1 MKIIHMSFNY
11 KTLGFTLKIYPILGW
26 NATEYTLVIPAI
38 SDPKYEGPIGFK
50 GVSEGTERGH
60 SSSIVGSDNEMSVLK
75 SFTNFSQRNQLG
87 LKIFHDVVI
96 ERQKLCAL
104 SDAFGVEIPEIDPK
118 FLSEFKNSELQLEI
132 DIITITPSCICL
144 TEVKSSFQKHG
155 QTVIQLNRAEKVV
168 RILLDIIGLQ
178 EKNIP
183 IIKVCA
189 VPKQEKIQ
197 PTKNTTSVDNLNL
210 KARGNLVKGSVDNQI
225 VSDDAPVPSIQLPLV
240 LIKSNIE
247 LMIFNLQSE
256 VEKLLNKIH
265 PKICKENQQILHNS
279 MNHLETCYLI
289 AALTFM
295 KCSNYFP
302 NANENVYMSETTLLK
317 TLQLGAKGK
326 EISDKLQAQSPLEKW
341 KNPEVM
347 KVEAQEP
354 FLLWINP
361 LTSDHFSQDLD
372 CSIPFPKILISS
384 EKRTMTFRFKK
395 TLEKIKQIVLEDPG
409 KKVLVLLPDDD
420 MVQKYQNAFRICDL
434 TDVVITKELE
444 NLKNYIGS
452 EVFIHKAAMPK
463 CVSYKNP
470 NHSEALKN
478 FFTPEHKDT
487 IIWLDPTQSKAL
499 KENHPRHIIRGPAS
513 TGKTILL
520 QLKVLH
526 LIKSSKDDKILILLP
541 FQALVDKYKAF
552 FEKSGVSVDDE
563 SFVIAIPQERK
574 LEKFIENKKPHV
586 FIDEFTA
593 VWSGKSLFTN
603 KLQSYLEGEIPDSK
617 LLWITIDHKQ
627 SLDVF
632 EGDYLSSDFMKCAM
646 KNALET
652 DLLIVHRCTKMVF
665 ERYKHFC
672 GHMVAL
678 GHQWQGNQTTTCNT
692 PNNLMELANEVTSSI
707 NRKLDEGWRKKDICI
722 IFPFTMESL
731 LLIQLYILLQMMN
744 LGVKMVTQEESLS
757 QEWPIVI
764 VCGNFFI

>member
-1 MKIIHMSFNY
+1 M
-11 KTLGFTLKIYPILGW
+11 
-26 NATEYTLVIPAI
+26 VIPAI
-38 SDPKYEGPIGFK
+38 SDPKYEGPVGLK

-60 SSSIVGSDNEMSVLK
+60 SSSIIGSENEMSVLK
-75 SFTNFSQRNQLG
+75 SFRNFSQRNQLG
-87 LKIFHDVVI
+87 LKIFHDVAI
-96 ERQKLCAL
+96 ERQKLSAL
-104 SDAFGVEIPEIDPK
+104 SDAFGVEMPEIDSK
-118 FLSEFKNSELQLEI
+118 FLSEFKNNELQLEI
-132 DIITITPSCICL
+132 DIISITPSCICL

-155 QTVIQLNRAEKVV
+155 QTVIQLNRAEKVI
-168 RILLDIIGLQ
+168 RILLDIIGLR

-189 VPKQEKIQ
+189 VPKLEKIQ

-210 KARGNLVKGSVDNQI
+210 KEEDGNLVQGSVDNQI
-225 VSDDAPVPSIQLPLV
+225 ISDAAPVPSIQIPLV

-302 NANENVYMSETTLLK
+302 NANENVYMSEATLLK
-317 TLQLGAKGK
+317 TLQKGAKGK

-361 LTSDHFSQDLD
+361 LTSDNFSQDLD
-372 CSIPFPKILISS
+372 CNIPFPKILISS
-384 EKRTMTFRFKK
+384 EKRTPTVRFKK
-395 TLEKIKQIVLEDPG
+395 LFEKIKQIVQEDPD

-420 MVQKYQNAFRICDL
+420 MVQKYQNGFRKCDL
-434 TDVVITKELE
+434 TDVVITKEIE
-444 NLKNYIGS
+444 NLKKYIGS
-452 EVFIHKAAMPK
+452 DVFIHKAVMPK
-463 CVSYKNP
+463 CVGYKNP

-478 FFTPEHKDT
+478 FFTPEHKET
-487 IIWLDPTQSKAL
+487 FIWLDPTQAKVL
-499 KENHPRHIIRGPAS
+499 KENYRRHIIRGPAS

-520 QLKVLH
+520 QLKVLQ
-526 LIKSSKDDKILILLP
+526 LIKSSKDEKILILLP
-541 FQALVDKYKAF
+541 FQALVDKYKSF
-552 FEKSGVSVDDE
+552 FEKSGLRVDDE
-563 SFVIAIPQERK
+563 SFVVAIPQERK
-574 LEKFIENKKPHV
+574 LEKFIEQNQPHV

-593 VWSGKSLFTN
+593 VWSGKSLFTS

-617 LLWITIDHKQ
+617 LFWITIDHKQ

-632 EGDYLSSDFMKCAM
+632 ESDYLSSDLMKCAM
-646 KNALET
+646 KNAFET
-652 DLLIVHRCTKMVF
+652 DLLIVHRCTKRVF

-672 GHMVAL
+672 GQMVAL
-678 GHQWQGNQTTTCNT
+678 GHQWQGNQTTTCDT
-692 PNNLMELANEVTSSI
+692 PRNLMELANEVSSSI
-707 NRKLDEGWRKKDICI
+707 NKKLDEGWRKKDICI
-722 IFPFTMESL
+722 IFPFAMESL
-731 LLIQLYILLQMMN
+731 VLIHLYILLQMMN
-744 LGVKMVTQEESLS
+744 FGVKMVTQEESLS

-764 VCGNFFI
+764 VCGNFFL